1 MAYRIM
7 ADMILVIHASF
18 VAFVIL
24 GFILIIFGALRPWAW
39 VRNMWFR
46 LIHLLSIG
54 VVVLEAWVGGIC
66 PLTEWENRL
75 REAAGGV
82 GYKGS
87 FISHWLHELMFYDAD
102 PEIFR
107 ALYTGFGMLVVLV
120 WIFVPPRRMRR

>member
-7 ADMILVIHASF
+7 ADTILVIHASF

-24 GFILIIFGALRPWAW
+24 DFILIIVGALRPWAW
-39 VRNMWFR
+39 VRNLWFR
-46 LIHLLSIG
+46 LIHFLSI
-54 VVVLEAWVGGIC
+54 VIVVLESWVGGIC

-75 REAAGGV
+75 RGAAGGV

-87 FISHWLHELMFYDAD
+87 FISHWLHELMFYEAD

-107 ALYTGFGMLVVLV
+107 ALYTGFGMLVVLA
-120 WIFVPPRRMRR
+120 WILVPPRRMRS

>member
-7 ADMILVIHASF
+7 ADTILVIHASF

-24 GFILIIFGALRPWAW
+24 GFIFIILGALRPWAW

-75 REAAGGV
+75 REAG
-82 GYKGS
+82 
-87 FISHWLHELMFYDAD
+87 L
-102 PEIFR
+102 
-107 ALYTGFGMLVVLV
+107 
-120 WIFVPPRRMRR
+120 